1 MDMRIGSSSSRTYSS
16 SRNGSPSY
24 PGKGS
29 KSGGKALLPGF
40 EYPAQGNYAYSSTS
54 SDDPEPSEFSAT
66 LGYSNGTLTPPGS
79 ERGYLRRMSDGVGV
93 VVPRQHSPNSPP
105 SSTTSSPPPQQQ
117 QTVTF
122 STCPSCNTVEHHF
135 YQSSRVCGRCGFKR
149 YFAKDK
155 SLTTMSAVQTP
166 SRTYWRPT
174 RFASN
179 ISYAHV
185 REGLEEVDD
194 SVHQMLANW
203 ASYSTSYIIS
213 LAGQAAQYARDA
225 SMQACFIE
233 LGNAPGS
240 QPGAPQLVVTNRGM
254 SAMANLE
261 ADDLLGT
268 FTVLREEHSSAKARG
283 GFGIVVVLL
292 TLNGTG
298 LAVACRLDSGTL

>member
-16 SRNGSPSY
+16 PRNGSPSY

-40 EYPAQGNYAYSSTS
+40 EYTTQGNYAYSSTS

-149 YFAKDK
+149 YFVSSHCCARHDPLASRLCSSNIILFQAKDK

-203 ASYSTSYIIS
+203 ASYSTSYIVS
-213 LAGQAAQYARDA
+213 LIPSLSYD
-225 SMQACFIE
+225 
-233 LGNAPGS
+233 
-240 QPGAPQLVVTNRGM
+240 
-254 SAMANLE
+254 
-261 ADDLLGT
+261 
-268 FTVLREEHSSAKARG
+268 
-283 GFGIVVVLL
+283 
-292 TLNGTG
+292 
-298 LAVACRLDSGTL
+298 